1 MELNR
6 QELNDWENIFNS
18 LAKEGGDLSA
28 ELIKEGIQELIAK
41 YNRLDVED
49 VIDLSVSAHND
60 VLSEFGTTASLSS
73 EDMFVSLAEKSNID
87 AISSYYDV
95 KDIINQDIVRQAF
108 KTAFFENLKG
118 ALKDANVDGYL
129 SATKD
134 IFSNS
139 IHICQRETML
149 RNADKNGQRV
159 ARVTSGAK
167 PCSYCYMLSSRGFVY
182 KSEETAIA
190 SGHVHCNCT
199 LITGKPGDKIAGYN
213 YEARKEVRSIFE
225 KVCGVDLS
233 KGYDHLSETEK
244 EKVDFYNSLLSEQFL
259 QNAEP
264 GKYGETERYKEWVK
278 NLKGKELKDY
288 LRRHAREENSVELL
302 QVIGIDT
309 IFDIDVSLGEDGL
322 RKGLVDLKNGI
333 ELKATE
339 GIASKRAIKNA
350 FINYEKKVGEKKL
363 LFFDF
368 RSVANYDFNEEEKS
382 KIKKRILNQIK
393 IRKSGH
399 VLAYFPDGE
408 YVLF

>member
-6 QELNDWENIFNS
+6 QELNDWESIFNS

-49 VIDLSVSAHND
+49 VLDLSVSAHND

-108 KTAFFENLKG
+108 KTAFFESLKG

-288 LRRHAREENSVELL
+288 LRRHKKEISSAKLL
-302 QVIGIDT
+302 QAIGIDT
-309 IFDIDVSLGEDGL
+309 IFDIDVKYGLDGL
-322 RKGLVDLKNGI
+322 LKGLTDLENKI
-333 ELKATE
+333 EPKTTE
-339 GIASKRAIKNA
+339 GMASKRAIKKA
-350 FINYEKKVGEKKL
+350 FINYQNKVGEKKL

-368 RSVANYDFNEEEKS
+368 RSVEQYGFNKETKD
-382 KIKKRILNQIK
+382 RIRKAIRNQMK
-393 IRKSGH
+393 IRGVKR
-399 VLAYFPDGE
+399 VLAYYPDE
-408 YVLF
+408 QYELY